1 MDLNNG
7 ENKSINWVVSATLTV
22 LLTIGVGLAAL
33 LAAQADADSADN
45 YALSALSLNDANLFF
60 SQGIESVLEQ
70 IATDYDYWPDRDCL
84 NQVLTAEISDKC
96 SSVSDQYTELVESNT
111 TIQLATEFQDQ
122 ADEAWDKGLRESS
135 DSVKYQVVVLFFAI
149 GLSLVALASIGNSRI
164 RSHYLLLFLS
174 ALALAFGIVRLIII

>member
-60 SQGIESVLEQ
+60 SQG
-70 IATDYDYWPDRDCL
+70 PM
-84 NQVLTAEISDKC
+84 
-96 SSVSDQYTELVESNT
+96 
-111 TIQLATEFQDQ
+111 
-122 ADEAWDKGLRESS
+122 
-135 DSVKYQVVVLFFAI
+135 
-149 GLSLVALASIGNSRI
+149 
-164 RSHYLLLFLS
+164 
-174 ALALAFGIVRLIII
+174 LID